1 VLTGQECERSRRQQA
16 LHCGHS
22 GKSGQRGR
30 RVATGLRGYGACEAA
45 EGVVQKSG
53 AKDESS
59 RSGTLTFNGTHASE
73 RGAAARKV
81 EWGPAL
87 REFENFV
94 GSRFTPVRVVMV
106 IFVFDTQHANNI
118 PTDSPEHGDHHGTLG
133 MHRACIKHELPTSE
147 GMTFFH
153 TLRAQAQRV
162 HHKADSR
169 RGEAARGRSRA
180 RSNGNQSHL
189 TARHIFS

>member
-1 VLTGQECERSRRQQA
+1 VQLMRGSR
-16 LHCGHS
+16 
-22 GKSGQRGR
+22 
-30 RVATGLRGYGACEAA
+30 

-94 GSRFTPVRVVMV
+94 GSRFTPACNTSALAFFRVPR
-106 IFVFDTQHANNI
+106 ILEKEEYRLQT
-118 PTDSPEHGDHHGTLG
+118 
-133 MHRACIKHELPTSE
+133 
-147 GMTFFH
+147 
-153 TLRAQAQRV
+153 
-162 HHKADSR
+162 
-169 RGEAARGRSRA
+169 
-180 RSNGNQSHL
+180 
-189 TARHIFS
+189 

>member
-1 VLTGQECERSRRQQA
+1 MLTGQECERSRRQQA

-94 GSRFTPVRVVMV
+94 GSRFTPACNTSASPGAMPLIGSALSLVPPHSRPFEEAPDSSSTVCARASGRCSS
-106 IFVFDTQHANNI
+106 FACNSAWA
-118 PTDSPEHGDHHGTLG
+118 PTPGSP
-133 MHRACIKHELPTSE
+133 ACAGPSCTPES
-147 GMTFFH
+147 
-153 TLRAQAQRV
+153 
-162 HHKADSR
+162 
-169 RGEAARGRSRA
+169 
-180 RSNGNQSHL
+180 
-189 TARHIFS
+189 